1 MQVQIITPEKVI
13 FSGEAEMVIA
23 PGEAGVFGVLPGHA
37 PFVSTL
43 KAGVIEVTRA
53 GEPPLRIA
61 VDSGI
66 AEVTPEKCVILTQ
79 EAKEETAA

>member
-1 MQVQIITPEKVI
+1 MQVQIITPEKIV
-13 FSGEAEMVIA
+13 FEGEADMVVA
-23 PGEAGVFGVLPGHA
+23 PGGLGDFGVLPGHA
-37 PFVSTL
+37 PFISTL

-53 GEPPLRIA
+53 GEPPLKIA

-79 EAKEETAA
+79 EAKEGV